1 MHFNSTGKELY
12 REIMVELNIA
22 HRMIT
27 SLARKLEFIDDYM
40 YGSQLDTLEHEDLEQ
55 LYTKIRVIEH
65 IKDKL

>member
-12 REIMVELNIA
+12 REILVELNTA

-27 SLARKLEFIDDYM
+27 SLARKLEFINDYM